1 MVYGGC
7 HHHQPSE
14 GAEPSG
20 AIWRTTKLDHLQMLT
35 ATCSWIKYFLSN
47 QPQSVRLSPHLFPT
61 VTQHWFPRQLLSKSS
76 AVHPV
81 HIQLYMTMS
90 LSHMPLTPLFLGL
103 ISWLSWGSVQG
114 RGRYEV
120 ADTER
125 HVKGKKHRYTVFK
138 GQLKYYLSKI
148 SNMSDS
154 RLFHPCLLLVTIM
167 ILKVPLILILM
178 KWHWPWTSLKVDSD
192 IRHLLSTFLL
202 ILRLL

>member
-1 MVYGGC
+1 M
-7 HHHQPSE
+7 E
-14 GAEPSG
+14 GAITISPQKGLGHLEPSG
-20 AIWRTTKLDHLQMLT
+20 EPPNWTTFRCSLPPALGSNISSPTNLSQLDS
-35 ATCSWIKYFLSN
+35 A
-47 QPQSVRLSPHLFPT
+47 P
-61 VTQHWFPRQLLSKSS
+61 TQHWFPRQLLSKSS

-120 ADTER
+120 VDTKR

-154 RLFHPCLLLVTIM
+154 RLFHPCLFLVTIM

-178 KWHWPWTSLKVDSD
+178 KWHWPWTSLKVD
-192 IRHLLSTFLL
+192 
-202 ILRLL
+202 

>member
-47 QPQSVRLSPHLFPT
+47 QPQSVRLSPHSALVPQT
-61 VTQHWFPRQLLSKSS
+61 VAFKVVCCTPCTYTT
-76 AVHPV
+76 VHDNV
-81 HIQLYMTMS
+81 IVTHAADTIV
-90 LSHMPLTPLFLGL
+90 FGL

-120 ADTER
+120 VDTKR

-148 SNMSDS
+148 SNISDS
-154 RLFHPCLLLVTIM
+154 RLLHPCLFLVTIM

-178 KWHWPWTSLKVDSD
+178 KWHWPWTSLKVD
-192 IRHLLSTFLL
+192 
-202 ILRLL
+202 